1 MVKINTEIAKLT
13 YNGAYKI
20 YGKILTT
27 DVKERLDTEL
37 NLIIEN
43 NFENYYLIAQKLA
56 KEANENGYI
65 VGTRGA
71 VASSLVSYCLG
82 ITEIDPIKYNIP
94 FETFAGING
103 NKKPDIVLTFSK
115 EYEIKA
121 QENLKIILN
130 NLESKN
136 SLKINIMVQDELSTL
151 KKLEDVTGI
160 SHNNINVTD
169 DKILNLFRKNL
180 DTKGLFEFNTTFAE
194 ELIKKVK
201 PLNVNE
207 LIKISAI
214 LHGTGLWKNNI
225 EKLIEQ
231 HNLNEIACTRD
242 DIYLHLLQK
251 GINRETAF
259 NIMEFVAKGKIQLS
273 KYKEEWNSYI
283 NIMNEYNIPKWYITS
298 LEKNKYM
305 FPKAHCC
312 NSIIL
317 NLYLAWYKVYYP
329 KEFIEITSRSKT

>member
-1 MVKINTEIAKLT
+1 MC
-13 YNGAYKI
+13 
-20 YGKILTT
+20 
-27 DVKERLDTEL
+27 
-37 NLIIEN
+37 
-43 NFENYYLIAQKLA
+43 
-56 KEANENGYI
+56 ANENGYI

-201 PLNVNE
+201 PLNVDE

-225 EKLIEQ
+225 EKLIEK

-242 DIYLHLLQK
+242 DIYLYLLQK
-251 GINRETAF
+251 G
-259 NIMEFVAKGKIQLS
+259 
-273 KYKEEWNSYI
+273 NS
-283 NIMNEYNIPKWYITS
+283 
-298 LEKNKYM
+298 
-305 FPKAHCC
+305 F
-312 NSIIL
+312 
-317 NLYLAWYKVYYP
+317 
-329 KEFIEITSRSKT
+329 

>member
-1 MVKINTEIAKLT
+1 MVKINTEIEKLT

-169 DKILNLFRKNL
+169 DKILDLFRKNL
-180 DTKGLFEFNTTFAE
+180 DTKGLFEFNTT
-194 ELIKKVK
+194 ISVI
-201 PLNVNE
+201 VNFVGG
-207 LIKISAI
+207 IYF
-214 LHGTGLWKNNI
+214 
-225 EKLIEQ
+225 
-231 HNLNEIACTRD
+231 
-242 DIYLHLLQK
+242 IYLMLK
-251 GINRETAF
+251 E
-259 NIMEFVAKGKIQLS
+259 AK
-273 KYKEEWNSYI
+273 
-283 NIMNEYNIPKWYITS
+283 
-298 LEKNKYM
+298 
-305 FPKAHCC
+305 
-312 NSIIL
+312 
-317 NLYLAWYKVYYP
+317 
-329 KEFIEITSRSKT
+329 R